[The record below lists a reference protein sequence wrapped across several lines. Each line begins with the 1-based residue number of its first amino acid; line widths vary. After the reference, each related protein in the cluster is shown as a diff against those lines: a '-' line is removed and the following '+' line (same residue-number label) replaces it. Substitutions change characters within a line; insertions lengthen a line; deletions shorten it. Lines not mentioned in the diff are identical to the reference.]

1 MTDTAASSG
10 QRAADENAK
19 RAVRLLNG
27 GPEETPGTLAAAT
40 LQPCRAAPGP
50 RARVSGAALGPD
62 PRPRPRPRV
71 LGSWAQPCCEAQA
84 AGKPPYRSHAS
95 CRTRPVGDRA
105 PPLPATRSQGRP
117 CPRPD
122 LSPGNSGPE
131 LLRNGAEHGSP

>member
-1 MTDTAASSG
+1 MAVRLLETRARGLRGTKGGRMTDTAASSG

-71 LGSWAQPCCEAQA
+71 LGS
-84 AGKPPYRSHAS
+84 
-95 CRTRPVGDRA
+95 
-105 PPLPATRSQGRP
+105 
-117 CPRPD
+117 
-122 LSPGNSGPE
+122 
-131 LLRNGAEHGSP
+131 

>member
-27 GPEETPGTLAAAT
+27 GPEETPRILAAAT

-50 RARVSGAALGPD
+50 RARVSGAALGPG
-62 PRPRPRPRV
+62 RA
-71 LGSWAQPCCEAQA
+71 SWAPEAQPCCEAQA

-105 PPLPATRSQGRP
+105 PPPPATRSQGRP

>member
-40 LQPCRAAPGP
+40 LQPCRTAPGP

-71 LGSWAQPCCEAQA
+71 LGS
-84 AGKPPYRSHAS
+84 
-95 CRTRPVGDRA
+95 
-105 PPLPATRSQGRP
+105 
-117 CPRPD
+117 
-122 LSPGNSGPE
+122 
-131 LLRNGAEHGSP
+131 